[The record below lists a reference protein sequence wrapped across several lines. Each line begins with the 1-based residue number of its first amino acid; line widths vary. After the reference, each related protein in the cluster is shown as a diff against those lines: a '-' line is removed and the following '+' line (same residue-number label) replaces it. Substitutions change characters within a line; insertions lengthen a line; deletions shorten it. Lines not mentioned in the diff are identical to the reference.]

1 MYYGRILLNEAT
13 TENNQKIIKLKNANF
28 QMQKKKSAMMF
39 PLSCNI
45 FEQILSNLIPS
56 RLPYN
61 IPFLFQL
68 VLVVTAQ
75 DMVVCWGTS
84 IIMILKFFLFVCAAA
99 AAIIVAFTM
108 IVPWMES
115 KVRRKENY
123 IEQGLLLMWIV
134 LFFSSSFWLKIKKT
148 GTKAKLWVKF
158 SSFFPLFVAI
168 VIRLLYFILLSENG
182 EKKMSQNHEKERRAR
197 WKGSNKSRQD
207 VSSVI
212 SKWQSHWRKSSEN
225 IFRVRFI
232 EPFGRRCF
240 HKVNIIYT

>member
-1 MYYGRILLNEAT
+1 MRIF
-13 TENNQKIIKLKNANF
+13 KC
-28 QMQKKKSAMMF
+28 KKKSAMMF

-134 LFFSSSFWLKIKKT
+134 LFFFLII
-148 GTKAKLWVKF
+148 LVKNQ
-158 SSFFPLFVAI
+158 
-168 VIRLLYFILLSENG
+168 ENG
-182 EKKMSQNHEKERRAR
+182 D
-197 WKGSNKSRQD
+197 KGK
-207 VSSVI
+207 I
-212 SKWQSHWRKSSEN
+212 M
-225 IFRVRFI
+225 
-232 EPFGRRCF
+232 G
-240 HKVNIIYT
+240 